1 VAVSTGDR
9 VESGDPGSLS
19 RSKDLWPT
27 RGGRKCPLLC
37 FGCPS
42 VGDRSGDVEGE
53 SEDSEVAAC
62 RGIVVI
68 ASPRGDVI

>member
-1 VAVSTGDR
+1 MAVSVGDR
-9 VESGDPGSLS
+9 GESGDPGSLS

-37 FGCPS
+37 FGGPS
-42 VGDRSGDVEGE
+42 IGDRGGGVKGDR
-53 SEDSEVAAC
+53 EDSEWAC
-62 RGIVVI
+62 RGMVVI

>member
-1 VAVSTGDR
+1 MAVSVGDR

-37 FGCPS
+37 FGGS
-42 VGDRSGDVEGE
+42 IGDRGGGVTEDR
-53 SEDSEVAAC
+53 EDSELAC
-62 RGIVVI
+62 RGTVVI